1 MVIMIS
7 SSLPAVIRGGDDF
20 GGGAL
25 YGDHDQFQSTHCH

>member
-7 SSLPAVIRGGDDF
+7 SSLPAVIRGGDCF

-25 YGDHDQFQSTHCH
+25 YGDHDQFQSTRCH